1 MLLVLVKIIDYDTQ
15 SSAFKSQSLN
25 FVVETSV
32 HLATALPTAS
42 SVLPP
47 PEVWGDRVHPLGNMA
62 LPTMVLLPTMGILPT
77 NYGFTMVYWQS
88 HQKLC
93 FFITQNTQISPW
105 AAFASANLDPSCT
118 MFRAV
123 EVFKEMC
130 RRSMS
135 LVVTNRPIS
144 CQIPIEF
151 ICHMEKEKGMW
162 LWNLKDIFLHQLNSG
177 FKKPPNHLTTIWS
190 RLQGLPGNSRLV
202 SQL

>member
-1 MLLVLVKIIDYDTQ
+1 MTTQ

-47 PEVWGDRVHPLGNMA
+47 PEVWGDRVNPLVTWPYRQWFYYQ
-62 LPTMVLLPTMGILPT
+62 LWVSYPPTMGLPW
-77 NYGFTMVYWQS
+77 FTGKVIKSYVFS
-88 HQKLC
+88 SRKIHK
-93 FFITQNTQISPW
+93 SPW
-105 AAFASANLDPSCT
+105 AAFASTNLDPSCT

-151 ICHMEKEKGMW
+151 RKEC
-162 LWNLKDIFLHQLNSG
+162 DCE
-177 FKKPPNHLTTIWS
+177 IWKT
-190 RLQGLPGNSRLV
+190 
-202 SQL
+202 

>member
-1 MLLVLVKIIDYDTQ
+1 MTTQ

-151 ICHMEKEKGMW
+151 ICHMERERNVTVKSERHKFTNW
-162 LWNLKDIFLHQLNSG
+162 SVDLK
-177 FKKPPNHLTTIWS
+177 NHLTTSLALIPSAGFALFLAWY
-190 RLQGLPGNSRLV
+190 PNCTCAANAFW
-202 SQL
+202 